1 MSILLDF
8 TEFIVLCHSSD
19 LAAELP
25 LADIR
30 RLQHIATRINEIIS
44 EIAGFHR
51 YPRIR
56 LDRH

>member
-8 TEFIVLCHSSD
+8 YRVYCSCHSSD

-25 LADIR
+25 LADIKR
-30 RLQHIATRINEIIS
+30 QQFIATRINEIIS